1 MVKGPVPMISAGSVE
16 MSHVETKV
24 PSSTCVSRMCRG
36 YMAVPMERR
45 KGANGTGRTHST
57 V

>member
-16 MSHVETKV
+16 MSHVVAKV
-24 PSSTCVSRMCRG
+24 PSSTYCSRMCFG
-36 YMAVPMERR
+36 YIAVPMERR
-45 KGANGTGRTHST
+45 NGANDTGSSQKT